1 MEIVVNITLEQSAPF
16 ATLTI
21 NRPEQLNALDEATIK
36 EVDEALE
43 RLDVSVLQA
52 LRITGA
58 GDKAFVAGADIRAMA
73 KKTPMEA
80 LEFARYGQ
88 EVFLKLES
96 LPIMTVA
103 CVNGFAL
110 GGGLEL
116 ALACDFIV
124 ASPKAQFG
132 QPEVRLGI
140 IPGFGGCV
148 RLARRIGMAK
158 AKMLIFS
165 GKSMAAKEALD
176 VGLCDALAEE
186 GEDPIKKAEAFLEP
200 MLSQSPHAIAQAK
213 AAIQAGWDLG
223 VREAL
228 LVERLA
234 FGNCFAHQDRE
245 EGIAAFLGKRK
256 PQFVLGP
263 R

>member
-1 MEIVVNITLEQSAPF
+1 MNILLEQSSPF

-21 NRPEQLNALDEATIK
+21 SRPEQLNALDEATIN
-36 EVDEALE
+36 EADEALDS
-43 RLDVSVLQA
+43 LDLSSLKI

-58 GDKAFVAGADIRAMA
+58 GERSFVAGADIRSMA
-73 KKTPMEA
+73 RKTPSEA
-80 LEFARYGQ
+80 SEFARYGQ
-88 EVFLKLES
+88 EFFVKIES
-96 LPIMTVA
+96 LPIVTVA

-165 GKSMAAKEALD
+165 GRDIAAQEALD
-176 VGLCDALAEE
+176 IGLCDALTGE
-186 GEDPIKKAEAFLEP
+186 GENPLKTAEAFLEP
-200 MLSQSPHAIAQAK
+200 ILSQSPYAISQAK
-213 AAIQAGWDLG
+213 AVIQTGWGLG
-223 VREAL
+223 VREAM

-234 FGNCFAHQDRE
+234 FGSCFAHQDRE
-245 EGIAAFLGKRK
+245 EGIAAFLKKRK
-256 PQFVLGP
+256 PQFSLGP

>member
-1 MEIVVNITLEQSAPF
+1 MEIVVNITLEQSTPF

-73 KKTPMEA
+73 KKTPTEA

-132 QPEVRLGI
+132 QPEVHLGI

-158 AKMLIFS
+158 AKMLIFPE
-165 GKSMAAKEALD
+165 SMAAKEALD
-176 VGLCDALAEE
+176 MGLCDALAGE
-186 GEDPIKKAEAFLEP
+186 GEDLTKKAEAFLEP

-213 AAIQAGWDLG
+213 AAIQAGWGLS

-228 LVERLA
+228 LIERLA
-234 FGNCFAHQDRE
+234 FGNCFAHQDKE

-256 PQFVLGP
+256 PQFVPGP